1 MPPQASR
8 KSDHPLQ
15 VAVDLLGGQEALSR
29 ATTLSATQISQ
40 ILHYKRPIPARHCLS
55 VEKATNGAV
64 TCHDLLP
71 NVFEQPT
78 GEKPHLRS
86 EDVLSTGTP
95 ETDRALTA
103 EEKKFVQE
111 VLTAPQSPEELARAQ
126 KKRERSTANQAF
138 KAFNTLAA
146 DKLVKLG
153 KDKKVKLTK
162 LPAAETAKGGQVDH
176 GKPSKLSIKT
186 TGLESLGEQVR
197 AACSAAGVRIAGD
210 KPKRAPP
217 GQGKRKNRPSRSKA
231 AIAAREQVTQ

>member
-71 NVFEQPT
+71 DVFEQPT

-86 EDVLSTGTP
+86 EDVLSTG
-95 ETDRALTA
+95 ERLALL
-103 EEKKFVQE
+103 E
-111 VLTAPQSPEELARAQ
+111 VMIAPQSPEEAARAQ

-176 GKPSKLSIKT
+176 GKPSTRIAAAMR
-186 TGLESLGEQVR
+186 E
-197 AACSAAGVRIAGD
+197 ACSAAGVRIAGD